1 VSATALATRTIVPPH
16 PIDLARSLAPLHR
29 GDGDPTMRISAREV
43 ARAIRTP
50 EGPASL
56 HLVHEGHRVVAT
68 AWGPGA
74 GWALE
79 TAPDAIGCSDDDSGF
94 APRDPL
100 VQQLRAR
107 FPGVHVTRTRRLLE
121 ALLPVI
127 LEQKVT
133 GIEARRAWRRMVRA
147 FGEPAPGPLELV
159 LPPDPARL
167 AASPYEVF
175 HPFGVERRR
184 AETIRM
190 VCARASTIETL
201 VDVPPSEARSTLELL
216 PGLGRW
222 TSAKVAEI
230 ALGDPDAV
238 AVGDFHL
245 KDIVSWALAA
255 EPRGTDERMLELL
268 EPYRGH
274 RGRVT
279 RLLKLGGPS
288 PPAFGPRMAPR
299 SIEQL

>member
-1 VSATALATRTIVPPH
+1 VSATAVATRTIVPPH

-29 GDGDPTMRISAREV
+29 GDGDPTMRISRREV
-43 ARAIRTP
+43 VRAIRTP

-56 HLVHEGHRVVAT
+56 HLVHEGDRIVAE
-68 AWGPGA
+68 AWGSGA

-79 TAPDAIGCSDDDSGF
+79 TAPDAVGCSDDDRGF
-94 APRDPL
+94 VPHHPL
-100 VQQLRAR
+100 VQRLRAR
-107 FPGVHVTRTRRLLE
+107 FPGVRVTRTRRLLE

-147 FGEPAPGPLELV
+147 FDEPAPGPLELV

-167 AASPYEVF
+167 AAAPYEVF

-184 AETIRM
+184 AETVRM
-190 VCARASTIETL
+190 VSARAARIEAL
-201 VDVPPSEARSTLELL
+201 VDLAPSEARARLELL
-216 PGLGRW
+216 PGIGVW

-245 KDIVSWALAA
+245 KDIVAWGLAG

-268 EPYRGH
+268 EPFRGH
-274 RGRVT
+274 RGRVQ
-279 RLLKLGGPS
+279 RLLESLPIRA
-288 PPAFGPRMAPR
+288 PRYGPRTEVRP
-299 SIEQL
+299 IER